1 MGFAFL
7 SYLNAQLRSGVQII
21 LEETKLEEYIKGAD
35 FVITGEGCLDG
46 QSIMGKAPIG
56 VAKLAK
62 KHHKK
67 VLAFAGCVTKDA
79 RLCNQNGI
87 DAFFPILR
95 NVVTLEEAMK
105 PENARKNMIETVEQV
120 FRMIQIP

>member
-1 MGFAFL
+1 
-7 SYLNAQLRSGVQII
+7 
-21 LEETKLEEYIKGAD
+21 
-35 FVITGEGCLDG
+35 
-46 QSIMGKAPIG
+46 MGKAPIG

-67 VLAFAGCVTKDA
+67 VLAFAGCVTTDA

-87 DAFFPILR
+87 DVFFPILR

-105 PENARKNMIETVEQV
+105 PENAKKNMIETVEQV
-120 FRMIQIP
+120 FRMIQTSLNLNR